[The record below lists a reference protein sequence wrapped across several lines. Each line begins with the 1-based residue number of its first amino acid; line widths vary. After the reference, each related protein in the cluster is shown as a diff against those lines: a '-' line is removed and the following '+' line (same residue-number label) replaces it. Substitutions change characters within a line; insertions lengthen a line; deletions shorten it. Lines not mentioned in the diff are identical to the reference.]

1 MFTCT
6 HCSYK
11 CKKETFL
18 SKHMVTKH
26 DEPAKKHNRK
36 EDLNVSN
43 IEIQDSDEVK
53 SIKRTE
59 NMETMDNGER
69 NNSFV
74 FSESNFFDKFL

>member
-1 MFTCT
+1 
-6 HCSYK
+6 
-11 CKKETFL
+11 
-18 SKHMVTKH
+18 MVTKH

-43 IEIQDSDEVK
+43 IAIQDSDEVK

-69 NNSFV
+69 NKSFV
-74 FSESNFFDKFL
+74 FSESNNFDEFL